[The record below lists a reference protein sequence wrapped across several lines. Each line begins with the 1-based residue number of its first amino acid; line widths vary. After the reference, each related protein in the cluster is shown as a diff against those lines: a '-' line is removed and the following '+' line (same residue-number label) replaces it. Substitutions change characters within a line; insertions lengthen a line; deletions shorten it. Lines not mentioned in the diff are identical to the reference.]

1 MVVYRTPGGGAG
13 EEARRLLSAADRQPQ
28 TETPSD
34 TNASV
39 MLGPD
44 RIYRHKS
51 PAAETP
57 RHPGHAGPGPRGAA
71 TAVAHLHLRKDQAR
85 QGKGQQREDEARARG
100 RDSSR

>member
-1 MVVYRTPGGGAG
+1 MYRTPGGGAG
-13 EEARRLLSAADRQPQ
+13 EEARRLLPAADRQPQ

>member
-13 EEARRLLSAADRQPQ
+13 EARRLQQTDSTQ

-34 TNASV
+34 TNASA

-44 RIYRHKS
+44 RIYRRKS
-51 PAAETP
+51 PAAEPP
-57 RHPGHAGPGPRGAA
+57 RHPGRAGPGLWGAA
-71 TAVAHLHLRKDQAR
+71 IAVVHLHLRTDQAR

-100 RDSSR
+100 

>member
-13 EEARRLLSAADRQPQ
+13 EEARRLLPAADRQPQ

-71 TAVAHLHLRKDQAR
+71 TAVAHLHLRNGTTS
-85 QGKGQQREDEARARG
+85 GKFALRSEQVR
-100 RDSSR
+100 

>member
-13 EEARRLLSAADRQPQ
+13 EEARRLLPAADRQPQ

-34 TNASV
+34 TNESA

-51 PAAETP
+51 PAAES
-57 RHPGHAGPGPRGAA
+57 
-71 TAVAHLHLRKDQAR
+71 QAR
-85 QGKGQQREDEARARG
+85 KQTRKQVGRQAGRG
-100 RDSSR
+100 